1 MPKASKASRPRRK
14 KSKGQEEHKAAIER
28 LKMEVAQELGLAEKL
43 TQVGW
48 GGLSAAECGKIGGR
62 LGGQLAK
69 TRNPKGETGIK
80 G

>member
-1 MPKASKASRPRRK
+1 
-14 KSKGQEEHKAAIER
+14 
-28 LKMEVAQELGLAEKL
+28 MEVAQELGLAEKL